1 VFTPPLPRHLHDGCC
16 ASAEHCTNIGSEKH
30 AENMLAS
37 LNAIKTACGTNLENL
52 GVKDF
57 TVPDMLKLSMPACA
71 GISEYAQA
79 LKTHM
84 KKDGVHFTAS
94 GYSCL
99 ASGLS
104 RHLHTLTPTGSG
116 KIAVPSLNVSGA
128 KKNRKQSFYWRGF
141 VSPVGAERPFNHR
154 AAYLQSHSKTGPP
167 RGAGGGKWRGST
179 SCPAGPPM
187 NLSYKNVHGRTPY
200 TPRGGRGGRG
210 GK

>member
-1 VFTPPLPRHLHDGCC
+1 
-16 ASAEHCTNIGSEKH
+16 
-30 AENMLAS
+30 MLAS

-116 KIAVPSLNVSGA
+116 KIAVPSLNVAGS

-200 TPRGGRGGRG
+200 MPRGGRGGRG